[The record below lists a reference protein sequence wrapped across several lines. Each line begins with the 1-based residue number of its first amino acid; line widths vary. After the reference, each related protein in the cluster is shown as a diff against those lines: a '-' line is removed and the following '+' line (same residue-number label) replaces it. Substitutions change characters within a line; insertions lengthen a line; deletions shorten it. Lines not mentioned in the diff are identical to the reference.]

1 MKKLCHISSRKI
13 FFLFCLT
20 LGIAFIWFEPYYNMT
35 KTNAYHGL
43 LKEAVENGLVKQ
55 EDLA

>member
-1 MKKLCHISSRKI
+1 MLELSFIGYIFLCIV
-13 FFLFCLT
+13 T

-43 LKEAVENGLVKQ
+43 LKEAVEKGLVKQ